1 MPDGQDIAS
10 EFGAGRPI
18 HDQVCSGLLDL
29 FRRRIEQPWVA
40 LRYREWRC
48 QRSIASPTLASD
60 EDTFIRHTYTAILSR
75 LLARSFL
82 GTPYRI
88 TRGQQL
94 REVLCGDFF
103 REQGIDNFAED
114 DFFTW
119 PIAPQRDD
127 EALEFLSPLVD
138 AAGRRRVINGDS
150 GPLTGLY
157 GEPVGA
163 PTPAGNPIRPPAPI
177 PSQPSGTDSDGR
189 RSVYHAGCGV
199 GESLHR
205 TVRRMA
211 AGLLE
216 QGMDEFDTLLVIL
229 DRVAATDSDPLAVV
243 LARANYLFALGSMV
257 TGPHPPFFLPVYLSG
272 TPIAGPSR
280 PEESR
285 DARVFHVGES
295 GTEYRMPGRVADD
308 LQLLEWLADR
318 LPNYLDGAAL
328 RSISQSK
335 DAATE
340 AVMAAFHNYLLAPK
354 PRTPVPEPLTPAE
367 AVVMEVTA
375 TSLIHLYLEERDLF
389 RLFQLKNAVASSHL
403 ARREFDRVIAG

>member
-1 MPDGQDIAS
+1 MPDGPDIAS
-10 EFGAGRPI
+10 EFGAGSPI
-18 HDQVCSGLLDL
+18 HHQVCSGLLDL
-29 FRRRIEQPWVA
+29 FRRRVEQPWVA
-40 LRYREWRC
+40 LRFREWRC

-75 LLARSFL
+75 LLAQSFL

-103 REQGIDNFAED
+103 QEHGIDNFAED

-119 PIAPQRDD
+119 PIAPQGDD
-127 EALEFLSPLVD
+127 EALEFLAPLVE
-138 AAGRRRVINGDS
+138 ATGRRRVISSDP

-157 GEPVGA
+157 EGLGDP
-163 PTPAGNPIRPPAPI
+163 PTPAGNPIRPTAPT
-177 PSQPSGTDSDGR
+177 PSQLPSPDSGGSQ
-189 RSVYHAGCGV
+189 SVYHNGFG
-199 GESLHR
+199 GGDSLHR
-205 TVRRMA
+205 TVRSMA

-216 QGMDEFDTLLVIL
+216 QGMDEFDTLLVVL

-243 LARANYLFALGSMV
+243 LGRANYLFALGSMV

-272 TPIAGPSR
+272 APVARPSMH
-280 PEESR
+280 EESG

-367 AVVMEVTA
+367 AAVMEETA
-375 TSLIHLYLEERDLF
+375 TSLIRLYLEERDLF
-389 RLFQLKNAVASSHL
+389 RLFQLKNAAASSHL
-403 ARREFDRVIAG
+403 ARREFDHVIAG